1 MTRKKI
7 KKYSEFI
14 GVDSNEFKKRNILDP
29 TINSDMPLFIDP
41 RLLKFSRYEIFHKA
55 SNTFDEF
62 YSELANDIRSYIE
75 ISDIKAKQ
83 KMQENMI
90 RKLSAPEPNGLC
102 LGYSKKD
109 TNGQGVGKTNAKLL
123 FDNAVEIY
131 TILPKIGSAVFSLLG
146 LLTEGIGADYIGD
159 ITANIICKELYRF
172 TEDISK
178 EMKIN
183 VRKYILKDNVFYLPM
198 HPNATEKY
206 NFPIL
211 FVPKDILTDLPK
223 DADFE
228 YVFSGYVNENEEI
241 RDGVNDK
248 ISDILKSN
256 FKKAE
261 KQKEILKLIKEN
273 GEKIEDFMRYL
284 KSVNGKVYNYSEDP
298 KNIFLR
304 ENILGY
310 LRSEDFRIGEQNE
323 LQIIDFIIKKFKN
336 FIRHNNKLKREL
348 LWNNNKCKKE
358 SAWQQVFHAYI
369 DAFLYSNDIDVIPER
384 ETQSGPVDF
393 CFSKGSKIRV
403 LVELKLS
410 TNNPEKGLAKQLERY
425 KECMENVK
433 AAYFICFNVH
443 KDKSSQKIFEELS
456 KTKEELGL
464 ETNIIVID
472 GKIEPSASNL

>member
-1 MTRKKI
+1 MARKKI

-14 GVDSNEFKKRNILDP
+14 GIDSNEFKKRNILDP

-41 RLLKFSRYEIFHKA
+41 RLLKYSQYEIFHKA
-55 SNTFDEF
+55 SITFDEF
-62 YSELANDIRSYIE
+62 YLELANMIRHYIK
-75 ISDIKAKQ
+75 ISDIKIKQ
-83 KMQENMI
+83 KMQKNI
-90 RKLSAPEPNGLC
+90 IKRLSAPEPNGLC
-102 LGYSKKD
+102 LGYSKND
-109 TNGQGVGKTNAKLL
+109 TNGQGVGKVNAKLL
-123 FDNAVEIY
+123 FNNVVEMY
-131 TILPKIGSAVFSLLG
+131 TMLPTIGSTVFSLLG

-159 ITANIICKELYRF
+159 ITANIIWNELCCF
-172 TEDISK
+172 TQNISK
-178 EMKIN
+178 DMGLN
-183 VRKYILKDNVFYLPM
+183 VREYVLRDHKFYLPM
-198 HPNATEKY
+198 HPNATEKN

-228 YVFSGYVNENEEI
+228 YVFNGYTNENEGI
-241 RDGVNDK
+241 RGGVNDK
-248 ISDILKSN
+248 ISEILKSDL
-256 FKKAE
+256 KKAD
-261 KQKEILKLIKEN
+261 KQKEIFKLIKEN
-273 GEKIEDFMRYL
+273 DEQIEDVIRYL
-284 KSVNGKVYNYSEDP
+284 KSVKGEIYNYNEDH

-304 ENILGY
+304 ENIIGY
-310 LRSEDFRIGEQNE
+310 LKFEDLKIRGQNE
-323 LQIIDFIIKKFKN
+323 LQIIDFIIRKFEN

-348 LWNNNKCKKE
+348 LWNNKKSKKE
-358 SAWQQVFHAYI
+358 SVWQQVFHVYI
-369 DAFLYSNDIDVIPER
+369 DVFLSLNNIDVIPER

-393 CFSKGSKIRV
+393 CFSKGNKIRV

-410 TNNPEKGLAKQLERY
+410 TNDPEKGLAKQLERY